1 MKVIM
6 TLLIGLISSQV
17 SKADEVSSTGK
28 LSKDTTNVIVTIDAI
43 RIANIKMIERD
54 YYYMIVKQQ
63 DSIIMDKDKYINVQK
78 EKENDYK
85 KIIENNNKELVKIR
99 NDMTKQKNKNNIY
112 KAGFGISILGLLLTL
127 LLK

>member
-1 MKVIM
+1 M
-6 TLLIGLISSQV
+6 LLIGLISSQV
-17 SKADEVSSTGK
+17 SKAGEVHSTGK
-28 LSKDTTNVIVTIDAI
+28 LPKDTTNATVTIDAI

-112 KAGFGISILGLLLTL
+112 KVGFGVSIIGWLLTL

>member
-1 MKVIM
+1 MM
-6 TLLIGLISSQV
+6 LLIGLISSQV
-17 SKADEVSSTGK
+17 SKAGEVLSTGK
-28 LSKDTTNVIVTIDAI
+28 LPKDTTNATVTIDAI

-112 KAGFGISILGLLLTL
+112 KVGFGVSIIGWLLTL

>member
-1 MKVIM
+1 M

-17 SKADEVSSTGK
+17 GKADEVPSTGK
-28 LSKDTTNVIVTIDAI
+28 LPKDTTNVTVTIDAI

>member
-1 MKVIM
+1 MM
-6 TLLIGLISSQV
+6 LLIGLISSQV
-17 SKADEVSSTGK
+17 SKAGEVPSTGK
-28 LSKDTTNVIVTIDAI
+28 LPKDTTNATVTIDAI

-112 KAGFGISILGLLLTL
+112 KVGFGVSIIGWLLTL

>member
-1 MKVIM
+1 ML
-6 TLLIGLISSQV
+6 LLIGLINSQA
-17 SKADEVSSTGK
+17 SKADNVSSTRK
-28 LSKDTTNVIVTIDAI
+28 LSKDTANITVTIDAI
-43 RIANIKMIERD
+43 RTANIKMIERD

-63 DSIIMDKDKYINVQK
+63 DSIIMDKDKYINIQK

-112 KAGFGISILGLLLTL
+112 KSGFGISILGLLLTL

>member
-1 MKVIM
+1 MM
-6 TLLIGLISSQV
+6 LLIGLISSQV
-17 SKADEVSSTGK
+17 SKANEIPSTGK
-28 LSKDTTNVIVTIDAI
+28 LSKDTTNVTVTIDAI

-63 DSIIMDKDKYINVQK
+63 DSIIMDKDKYINIQK